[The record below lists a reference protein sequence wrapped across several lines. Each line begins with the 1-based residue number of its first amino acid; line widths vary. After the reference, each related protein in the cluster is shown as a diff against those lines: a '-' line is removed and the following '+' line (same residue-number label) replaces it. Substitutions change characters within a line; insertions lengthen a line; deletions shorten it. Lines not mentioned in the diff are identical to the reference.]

1 VLPVPESVS
10 SDRQDGS
17 PMRAGGRRTEIPK
30 LSETQTVRIAMGHL
44 DTMVDLVGELVILRS
59 RLDRMAD
66 ELEIRELSDTV
77 EELHRISEELQHEV
91 MNTRMVPVG
100 NIFNRF
106 PRMVRDLAQDL
117 GKEVSFSMEG
127 LDIELDRT
135 VLDEI
140 GDPIV
145 HLLRNSI
152 DHGIELPEDREKSG
166 KSARGAVTLSAR
178 RERDTVRIAVC
189 DDGRGMDIERIWDKA
204 CTLGISRPEERE
216 GYRDEDVLLLTCTP
230 GFSTAAHATRVSGR
244 GVGMDVVRGKIEHLG
259 GSLEIRSR
267 FGSGTEI
274 EMTLPLTLAII
285 QALLVSTAG
294 QTFALP
300 LGAVDEVLDPGEI
313 SIGTIDG
320 ASVLIGREG
329 MVVPLVRL
337 DVTLGMA
344 EPTGAPPAL
353 GEHIVLMQDA
363 AGAPRGLVVGGL
375 HGRTEVVIKPLTRLV
390 RDAHGIGG
398 ATVLGDGRV
407 ALILDTR
414 TIFREGVVDR

>member
-1 VLPVPESVS
+1 
-10 SDRQDGS
+10 
-17 PMRAGGRRTEIPK
+17 
-30 LSETQTVRIAMGHL
+30 
-44 DTMVDLVGELVILRS
+44 
-59 RLDRMAD
+59 
-66 ELEIRELSDTV
+66 
-77 EELHRISEELQHEV
+77 
-91 MNTRMVPVG
+91 
-100 NIFNRF
+100 
-106 PRMVRDLAQDL
+106 
-117 GKEVSFSMEG
+117 
-127 LDIELDRT
+127 
-135 VLDEI
+135 
-140 GDPIV
+140 
-145 HLLRNSI
+145 
-152 DHGIELPEDREKSG
+152 
-166 KSARGAVTLSAR
+166 
-178 RERDTVRIAVC
+178 
-189 DDGRGMDIERIWDKA
+189 
-204 CTLGISRPEERE
+204 
-216 GYRDEDVLLLTCTP
+216 
-230 GFSTAAHATRVSGR
+230 
-244 GVGMDVVRGKIEHLG
+244 VRGKIEHLG